1 MTTEQARPALAAAA
15 RGSNSWRPLLQ
26 VTTASLI
33 TLPAVL
39 HADSGS
45 GSYLGA
51 ALVFAVALSA
61 VWIACAVGLSLRPSP
76 ALVMDAS
83 AGPPSTASAA
93 EVVTAAA
100 AAAAAAAA
108 SAVPTRSVAPAAADV
123 PRPVT
128 ATATATAQ
136 PLSRIPVARVPA
148 DQAVHADVDGRVTP
162 ANAVTSTT
170 GAVR

>member
-83 AGPPSTASAA
+83 AGSRSTASAA

-100 AAAAAAAA
+100 AAAA
-108 SAVPTRSVAPAAADV
+108 SAVPTRPVAPAVADV

-128 ATATATAQ
+128 ATATATGQ

>member
-1 MTTEQARPALAAAA
+1 MTTEQARPALAAASS
-15 RGSNSWRPLLQ
+15 SNSWRPLLQ

-100 AAAAAAAA
+100 AAAAAA

>member
-1 MTTEQARPALAAAA
+1 MNPEQARPALAAA
-15 RGSNSWRPLLQ
+15 RGSNFWRPLLQ

-39 HADSGS
+39 HADSGR

-83 AGPPSTASAA
+83 AGSRSTASAA

-100 AAAAAAAA
+100 AAAA
-108 SAVPTRSVAPAAADV
+108 SAVPTRPVAPAVADV

-128 ATATATAQ
+128 VTATGQ
-136 PLSRIPVARVPA
+136 PLARIPVARVPA

>member
-1 MTTEQARPALAAAA
+1 MNPEQARPALAAA
-15 RGSNSWRPLLQ
+15 RGSNFWRPLLQ

-39 HADSGS
+39 HADAGS

-76 ALVMDAS
+76 ALIMDAS

-100 AAAAAAAA
+100 AAAA
-108 SAVPTRSVAPAAADV
+108 SAVPTRPVAPAADV
-123 PRPVT
+123 RRPVT
-128 ATATATAQ
+128 TTAITTTTGQ
-136 PLSRIPVARVPA
+136 PLARIPVARVPA

-170 GAVR
+170 GATR

>member
-1 MTTEQARPALAAAA
+1 MTTEQARPALAVA
-15 RGSNSWRPLLQ
+15 RSSNSWRPLLQ

-39 HADSGS
+39 HADAGS

-76 ALVMDAS
+76 ALIMDAS

-100 AAAAAAAA
+100 AA
-108 SAVPTRSVAPAAADV
+108 SAVPTRPVAPAADV
-123 PRPVT
+123 RRPVT
-128 ATATATAQ
+128 TTAITTTTGQ
-136 PLSRIPVARVPA
+136 PLARIPVARVPA

>member
-100 AAAAAAAA
+100 AA

-128 ATATATAQ
+128 ATATGQ
-136 PLSRIPVARVPA
+136 PLSRIPVVRVPA